1 MPKIKSTILIVDDNP
16 ENLSL
21 FSRIFETLNFKIHS
35 SGNSKHA
42 IDLCNSIEFDLILMD
57 IRMPLDGFKTY
68 GRISKTTKN
77 NRTPVIYMAEKTD
90 FVNITKAF
98 NSGCQDVITKP
109 FQIDEIL
116 SKISVHAT
124 LLSQQKQLRELIE
137 AKDKFNLIL
146 AHDLKSPFSGL
157 MGLSELL
164 ADNTRSFDT
173 DKIESLA
180 NMINNSIKSTYN
192 LLEDLL
198 LWAKA
203 QSGSLPFKPK
213 TLNLKTICSSTFK
226 TLLPLSDAKGIEL
239 GYSGSKSLKVFA
251 DADMLKM
258 ILRNLISNSI
268 KFSNTRDTIEI
279 SAEKVNASILIKVID
294 NGIGMEPEAFSRL
307 FVLSEVISSRGTA
320 GEKGSGLGLLLC
332 KQFVEKH
339 GGEIWAESWVGKGS
353 VFYFTLPQTAE
364 D

>member
-1 MPKIKSTILIVDDNP
+1 MPKIQSRILIVDDNP

-21 FSRIFETLNFKIHS
+21 FSRILATLNFKIHS
-35 SGNSKHA
+35 SGDSKHA
-42 IDLCNSIEFDLILMD
+42 IDLCNTIEFDLILMD
-57 IRMPLDGFKTY
+57 IRMPVDGFKTY
-68 GRISKTTKN
+68 GRITKTTKN

-239 GYSGSKSLKVFA
+239 DYSGSKSLKVFA
-251 DADMLKM
+251 DADMLKTIM
-258 ILRNLISNSI
+258 RNLVSNAI
-268 KFSNTRDTIEI
+268 KFSNTGGLIEI
-279 SAEKVNASILIKVID
+279 ATERANNSVLITITD
-294 NGIGMEPEAFSRL
+294 NGIGIDPETLSKL
-307 FVLSEVISSRGTA
+307 FVISEVLSTRGTA

-339 GGEIWAESWVGKGS
+339 GGRIWVESRVGKGS
-353 VFYFTLPQTAE
+353 VFCFSLPDIAKA
-364 D
+364 